1 MAKEKLIVNI
11 AGVKMKLFTSNSD
24 EVMRMASSLDTTIR
38 KRMEQTGGMLDLAM
52 LSLILEQAESLK
64 KNAALIHSQ
73 QEQIFSLVS
82 KNGALLGEAPESAP
96 LAEMESA
103 VMLENQKLRRRIDE
117 LTDDITALTA
127 MLNKDRAD

>member
-103 VMLENQKLRRRIDE
+103 VMLENQKLHRRIDE

>member
-127 MLNKDRAD
+127 MLNKGSAD